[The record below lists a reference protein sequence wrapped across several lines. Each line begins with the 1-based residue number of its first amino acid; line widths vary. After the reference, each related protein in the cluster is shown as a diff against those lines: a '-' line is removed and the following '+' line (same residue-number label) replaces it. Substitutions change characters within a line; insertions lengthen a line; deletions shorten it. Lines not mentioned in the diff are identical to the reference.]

1 MAAPKTPWEN
11 PQNAYFGIQGAS
23 EVLSMTWPGFKY
35 FTVLNILNII
45 LSFTWDRFK
54 GASIERCKEGRGH
67 VIVHPRSD
75 KDPAG
80 TAS

>member
-1 MAAPKTPWEN
+1 
-11 PQNAYFGIQGAS
+11 
-23 EVLSMTWPGFKY
+23 MTRPGFKY